1 MTVYT
6 YSRIPAFNPNTS
18 PSSVAKSATG
28 SVYDKGDTGFLTPLN
43 VTLVVGGSVST
54 TLISDANGMFPDFTL
69 LDRTSVVFKS
79 GSISFVLTTSD
90 PVPGPKGD
98 TGAVST
104 VPGPAGPAT
113 TDASLLASGTVAE
126 ARLPS
131 NLAAASLSA
140 TYASVITPEKFSGTD
155 AQKLQAALDAV
166 TGATSTE
173 INLTRVYTLTTGLTI
188 TGKSNF
194 RITAQPGCGLKRD
207 ASFMGDLITL
217 DTCDQWSIEGLSIAM
232 DNGLVVT
239 TNTADL
245 VAGSATTIPVVS
257 TAGYPTSGQLWA
269 TNATT
274 EQAIN
279 YTGKT
284 ATAFTGVNLST
295 LSGTIPAG
303 TRIRP
308 AAGDGIVI
316 NGCRDWTVKGSYF
329 TGNYYFRNEQGI
341 CVNSKGTYAV
351 DPTYGYQVPTYTRRS
366 ENGFI
371 TGNVFDT
378 IGSEAIIFRD
388 GVQWLDVSDNRI
400 TNCYGTGITA
410 KGNNSVVARNI
421 VRGCY
426 LGLETNA
433 EASVAAMG
441 NDITFVDNLVDA
453 CTYAGIF
460 SNTTSTTL
468 AAAGLPVTGAR
479 IINNH
484 VTNSINY
491 GIMLNYSAR
500 PTIEGNKVDGVT
512 AGPIAAGIGIS
523 IYNCADPVVTDNIV
537 RGAADRPFYTAIAPR
552 MICQGNKFT
561 TAGASCYFEQLTDA
575 IVTGNA
581 FLGAASGGTYTGTGG
596 VQIHFS
602 TGVRFSNNRILNGE
616 FGLKVTGNSSGID
629 IVSNAMRN
637 LGKDAVAVDGSGGY
651 TLSSVTVRDNTI
663 REISQITTGTYSG
676 VTVTQA
682 SLVYV
687 EYNLITTTGTNKPLY
702 GVVFNAGVTASRER
716 GNTIVGTTS
725 TNVPAVNDSTGA
737 NYISTTGPVGGLQI
751 SLTNTS
757 GGSLSIG
764 NTGSGN
770 RRAIY
775 LFQGDAPGDCSA
787 IFATDGATI
796 FPIYTGALVAV
807 ASGGTSSTNPA
818 AAGKFN
824 LYLSGTAMYCVNN
837 YGSTRNV
844 KLTPMSFQ

>member
-1 MTVYT
+1 MVAYT
-6 YSRIPAFNPNTS
+6 FSKLPTANFNTTP
-18 PSSVAKSATG
+18 PSIARSATG
-28 SVYDKGDTGFLTPLN
+28 SVYDVGDTGFTTPIN
-43 VTLVVGGSVST
+43 MTLVVGGAVVT
-54 TLISDANGMFPDFTL
+54 TISSDALGFLPDFTL
-69 LDRTSVVFKS
+69 DGRVNCVWKQT
-79 GSISFVLTTSD
+79 GSTFATVLTTSD
-90 PVPGPKGD
+90 PIPGPA
-98 TGAVST
+98 GADST
-104 VPGPAGPAT
+104 VPGPPGPAT
-113 TDASLLASGTVAE
+113 TDASLLTAGTVAD
-126 ARLPS
+126 ARLPTR
-131 NLAAASLSA
+131 LQDTSLNA
-140 TYASVITPEKFSGTD
+140 TYATIINPEKFSGTD

-173 INLTRVYTLTTGLTI
+173 INLTRVYTLAAGLTI
-188 TGKSNF
+188 TGKKNF

-207 ASFMGDLITL
+207 ASFMGDLLTL
-217 DTCDQWSIEGLSIAM
+217 DSCDSWAIDGLTVNT

-257 TAGYPTSGQLWA
+257 TAGYPSSGQLWV

-279 YTGKT
+279 YTGIT
-284 ATAFTGVNLST
+284 ATAFTGVNLTT
-295 LSGTIPAG
+295 LSGTIPTG

-316 NGCRDWTVKGSYF
+316 NGCIDWSVKNSF
-329 TGNYYFRNEQGI
+329 FSGNYYFRNEQSI

-351 DPTYGYQVPTYTRRS
+351 DPTYGYQVPTYTRRT
-366 ENGFI
+366 ENGLI
-371 TGNVFDT
+371 SGNVFNN
-378 IGSEAIIFRD
+378 IGSEAIILRD
-388 GVQWLDVSDNRI
+388 GCQWLDVSDNRI
-400 TNCYGTGITA
+400 RNCYGTGITA
-410 KGNNSVVARNI
+410 KCNNSVVARNVI
-421 VRGCY
+421 RGCY

-433 EASVAAMG
+433 ESSVAGMG
-441 NDITFVDNLVDA
+441 NDITFVDNLVDS

-491 GIMLNYSAR
+491 GIYLNYSAS
-500 PTIEGNKVDGVT
+500 PTLLDNTVHGVT
-512 AGPIAAGIGIS
+512 AGSVAAGCGINL
-523 IYNCADPVVTDNIV
+523 YNCADAIV
-537 RGAADRPFYTAIAPR
+537 SGNKVRNAAAAAVYLVIVPR
-552 MICQGNKFT
+552 LICQDNKFT
-561 TAGASCYFEQLTDA
+561 TVGPNAYFEQLTDA
-575 IVTGNA
+575 VVTGNA
-581 FLGAASGGTYTGTGG
+581 FLGAASGTTYAGTGG
-596 VQIHFS
+596 VQIHYS
-602 TGVRFSNNRILNGE
+602 TGVRFSNNRILNSE

-629 IVSNAMRN
+629 VVSNAMRN

-651 TLSSVTVRDNTI
+651 TLSSVTVRENTI
-663 REISQITTGTYSG
+663 REICQITAGAYSG
-676 VTVTQA
+676 VNVTQA

-687 EYNLITTTGTNKPLY
+687 EYNLITTTGANKPLY
-702 GVVFNAGVTASRER
+702 GVAFNAGVTGSRER

-725 TNVPAVNDSTGA
+725 ATVPAVNDSTGA

-818 AAGKFN
+818 ASGKFN

-844 KLTPMSFQ
+844 KLTPISFQ